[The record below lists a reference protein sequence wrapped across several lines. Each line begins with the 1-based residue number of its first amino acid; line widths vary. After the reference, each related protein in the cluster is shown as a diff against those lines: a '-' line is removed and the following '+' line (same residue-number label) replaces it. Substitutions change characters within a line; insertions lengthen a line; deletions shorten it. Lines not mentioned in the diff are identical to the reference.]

1 MKMKAW
7 VLEDIGNIKY
17 KEVLKPQISEN
28 EVLVQVK
35 AAVICG
41 SDIPRIYQ
49 TGAHQMPLIPGHE
62 FSGQVVQTGENAR
75 KGSMSCAEITVI
87 SVPDGT
93 ADLRSMLQCRS
104 ATSLNCRKMFHMR
117 KRQCLNRCRR
127 HATHC
132 AV

>member
-1 MKMKAW
+1 MKAW

-35 AAVICG
+35 AAGICG

-62 FSGQVVQTGENAR
+62 FSGQVVQTGENADVKWQNKRVGIFAITALRVR

-93 ADLRSMLQCRS
+93 VDLRSMSQCRS
-104 ATSLNCRKMFHMR
+104 AT
-117 KRQCLNRCRR
+117 
-127 HATHC
+127 
-132 AV
+132 